1 MNTHFSPRVI
11 LFFHR
16 MKRTRRLVACRL
28 IPSALCLLLI
38 SGCSRQ
44 ESGPFRQRVYVWQK
58 IWTPAVSSGIL
69 EAAPHVDGFAVLAG
83 LIEPSDHGAQVFTTA
98 VDWAVL
104 ESVHKPVSLVVRIYP
119 FKGSF
124 ATDGAIYQSVRS
136 TIEDVL
142 KTATK
147 AGVECHEVQI
157 DYDCPEKKLSEYR
170 LWLRDLKKLILP
182 RSLVFTMLPTWL
194 NRPYDFSR
202 LCTEADG
209 FVLQV
214 HSLEILDGDELH
226 NLCDP
231 DKARR
236 WVNSAK
242 AFGLPFEVALPT
254 YSSQAG
260 FDPTGKLLGVVSDG
274 SPKQWP
280 SGTKICNYLSDPSG
294 VAGLVTGWMEGRPSL
309 MKGVIWFRMPVSSDR
324 NNWNW
329 KTLAVVMAGGQ
340 VAPKIE
346 THLTA
351 DNPADIVI
359 SNEGTCDGDL
369 KEIYECPLGPGEV
382 ISMDSLPGWKISL
395 TSRCIGISSNG
406 RHISPLPPGTSRIV
420 GWVLFEN
427 RHEIK

>member
-1 MNTHFSPRVI
+1 M
-11 LFFHR
+11 
-16 MKRTRRLVACRL
+16 
-28 IPSALCLLLI
+28 

-44 ESGPFRQRVYVWQK
+44 ETGPFRQRVYVWQK

-83 LIEPSDHGAQVFTTA
+83 LIEPGERGAQVFTTA
-98 VDWAVL
+98 VDWPVL
-104 ESVHKPVSLVVRIYP
+104 KSVQKPVSFVVRVYP

-124 ATDGAIYQSVRS
+124 ATEGANFQSIRS

-142 KTATK
+142 KAANK
-147 AGVECHEVQI
+147 AGVECNEVQI
-157 DYDCPEKKLSEYR
+157 DYDCPEKNLSEYR
-170 LWLRDLKKLILP
+170 LWLRELRKQISP
-182 RSLVFTMLPTWL
+182 RSLVFTMLPSWL
-194 NRPYDFSR
+194 NRPHDFSR

-214 HSLEILDGDELH
+214 HSLEILDGKVIH
-226 NLCDP
+226 QLCDP

-260 FDPTGKLLGVVSDG
+260 FDPNGKLLGVVSDG
-274 SPKQWP
+274 SLKQWP

-294 VAGLVTGWMEGRPSL
+294 VAGLVREWTFGRPSL
-309 MKGVIWFRMPVSSDR
+309 MRGVIWFRMPVSSDR

-329 KTLAVVMAGGQ
+329 RTLAVVMAGGQ
-340 VAPKIE
+340 VTPKIE
-346 THLTA
+346 THLTTN
-351 DNPADIVI
+351 NPADIVI
-359 SNEGTCDGDL
+359 SNEGTCDADL
-369 KEIYECPLGPGEV
+369 NEVYECPLGQGEV

-395 TSRCIGISSNG
+395 TGRCIRISSAG
-406 RHISPLPPGTSRIV
+406 RRLSPMPPGASRKA
-420 GWVLFEN
+420 GWVLFETL
-427 RHEIK
+427 HEIK